1 MRYINKKVSEIP
13 VDERLVSAPIQRRL
27 QPKPDVDEL
36 SSLFVHDVFASV
48 VVGVL
53 FEGDY
58 VDQSE
63 TVAVDVV
70 VVVVAVVD
78 EHENGNR
85 KRFAAGM
92 ST

>member
-1 MRYINKKVSEIP
+1 M
-13 VDERLVSAPIQRRL
+13 
-27 QPKPDVDEL
+27 
-36 SSLFVHDVFASV
+36 HDVFASV

-63 TVAVDVV
+63 TVAAVD
-70 VVVVAVVD
+70 VVVAVVD

>member
-1 MRYINKKVSEIP
+1 M
-13 VDERLVSAPIQRRL
+13 
-27 QPKPDVDEL
+27 
-36 SSLFVHDVFASV
+36 HDVFASV

-70 VVVVAVVD
+70 VVVVVAVVD